1 MGTLTGKV
9 ALITGASSGIGRATA
24 LGAAR
29 EGASIVV
36 ADMNAEGGHE
46 TVNLVKE
53 AGAEAL
59 FVQTNVTDA
68 ASVDALMSETLARF
82 GTLDLAFNN
91 AGIAGALGETHA
103 YDKDAWDTVI
113 AVNLT
118 GVFICLKA
126 ELAVMRERG
135 SGAVVNTASILG
147 LVGFANTPAYTA
159 AKHGVVGLTQ
169 VAALENAGHGIRV
182 NAVCPGFIETPM
194 VMDGALKAREN
205 PEVIEQIESST
216 PAGRLGQPEE
226 IAEAVLWLWS
236 DRASY
241 MNGHA
246 LAVDGAYT
254 AQ

>member
-1 MGTLTGKV
+1 MGTFTGKV
-9 ALITGASSGIGRATA
+9 AVITGASSGIGRATA

-36 ADMNAEGGHE
+36 ADMNAEGGNE

-53 AGAEAL
+53 MGAEAL
-59 FVQTNVTDA
+59 FVEADVTDV
-68 ASVDALMSETLARF
+68 ASVDGLMAQTLDRF
-82 GTLDLAFNN
+82 GTVDLAFNN
-91 AGIAGALGETHA
+91 AGIAGAFGETHTYEKA
-103 YDKDAWDTVI
+103 AWDTVI
-113 AVNLT
+113 AVNLS
-118 GVFICLKA
+118 GVFNCLKA

-135 SGAVVNTASILG
+135 AGAVVNTASILG

-194 VMDGALKAREN
+194 VMDGPLKAREN
-205 PEVIEQIESST
+205 PEALESIEDST

>member
-1 MGTLTGKV
+1 
-9 ALITGASSGIGRATA
+9 
-24 LGAAR
+24 
-29 EGASIVV
+29 
-36 ADMNAEGGHE
+36 MNAEGGSE

-59 FVQTNVTDA
+59 FVQTNVTDVG
-68 ASVDALMSETLARF
+68 SVDALMSETLDRF
-82 GTLDLAFNN
+82 GTVDLAFNN
-91 AGIAGALGETHA
+91 AGIAGVLGETHT
-103 YDKDAWDTVI
+103 YDEKAWDTVI

-118 GVFICLKA
+118 GVFNCLKA

-135 SGAVVNTASILG
+135 AGAVVNTASILG

-159 AKHGVVGLTQ
+159 AKHGVVGLTR

-182 NAVCPGFIETPM
+182 NAVCPGFTETPM

-205 PEVIEQIESST
+205 PQVIEQIESST

-236 DRASY
+236 DQASY

-246 LAVDGAYT
+246 LPVDGAYT

>member
-1 MGTLTGKV
+1 MGTFTDKV
-9 ALITGASSGIGRATA
+9 AIITGASSGIGRATA

-36 ADMNAEGGHE
+36 ADMDAEGGNE
-46 TVNLVKE
+46 TVTLAKE
-53 AGAEAL
+53 LGAESV
-59 FVQTNVTDA
+59 FVHADVTDA
-68 ASVDALMSETLARF
+68 DSVDALVSEALDRF
-82 GTLDLAFNN
+82 GALDLAFNN
-91 AGIAGALGETHA
+91 AGIAGAFGETHT
-103 YDKDAWDTVI
+103 YETDAWDAVI

-118 GVFICLKA
+118 GVFNCLKA

-135 SGAVVNTASILG
+135 AGAVVNTASILG

-159 AKHGVVGLTQ
+159 SKHGVVGLTQ

-194 VMDGALKAREN
+194 VMDGPLKAREN
-205 PEVIEQIESST
+205 PEALESIEDST

-236 DRASY
+236 DRSSY

-246 LAVDGAYT
+246 LTVDGAYT
-254 AQ
+254 AK